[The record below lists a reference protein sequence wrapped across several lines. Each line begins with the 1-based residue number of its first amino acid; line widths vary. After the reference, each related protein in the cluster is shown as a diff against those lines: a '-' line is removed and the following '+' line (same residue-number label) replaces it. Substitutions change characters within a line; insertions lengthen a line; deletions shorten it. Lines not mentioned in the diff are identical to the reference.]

1 MTTRFQPLKSVLNL
15 RAGVPS
21 RDLKSAADLLP
32 HLKTLNLLADD
43 AAAQAL
49 VLSPASINAGKIRL
63 SAASPA
69 LLSHSLTARHLLL
82 KGDVIVSARG
92 EFVAGLMDETTT
104 ELAKGS
110 PILAGPLCHVLSTQE
125 WSPALPEFIVWLLGT
140 EYAKQHMAAAARGSS
155 ISLYSLETIGSLPV
169 PILPLEQQ
177 KAIAEASKAGRAL
190 RESRIAL
197 AEAESETN
205 NSELCRIAGI
215 NA

>member
-1 MTTRFQPLKSVLNL
+1 MTTHFQPLKSVLNL

-21 RDLKSAADLLP
+21 RDLKAADIIP
-32 HLKTLNLLADD
+32 ILKSMDALADD
-43 AAAQAL
+43 ASAQAL
-49 VLSPASINAGKIRL
+49 VLSPASINAGNIRPA
-63 SAASPA
+63 AASPV
-69 LLSHSLTARHLLL
+69 LLTPSLIARHLLV
-82 KGDVIVSARG
+82 KGDIIVSARG

-110 PILAGPLCHVLSTQE
+110 PILAGPLCHVLTTQD

-155 ISLYSLETIGSLPV
+155 ISLYSLETIGSLQV
-169 PILPLEQQ
+169 PILPLEKQ
-177 KAIAEASKAGRAL
+177 KAIAEAARAARAL

-205 NSELCRIAGI
+205 NSELCRISGI
-215 NA
+215 RA

>member
-1 MTTRFQPLKSVLNL
+1 MTTHFQPLKSVLNL

-21 RDLKSAADLLP
+21 RDLKAADIIP
-32 HLKTLNLLADD
+32 ILKSMDALADD
-43 AAAQAL
+43 ASAQAL
-49 VLSPASINAGKIRL
+49 VLSPASIIAGNIRPA
-63 SAASPA
+63 AASPV
-69 LLSHSLTARHLLL
+69 LLTPSLIARHLLV
-82 KGDVIVSARG
+82 KGDIIVSARG

-110 PILAGPLCHVLSTQE
+110 PILAGPLCHVLTTQD

-155 ISLYSLETIGSLPV
+155 ISLYSLETIGSLQV
-169 PILPLEQQ
+169 PILPLEKQ
-177 KAIAEASKAGRAL
+177 KAIAEAARAARAL

-205 NSELCRIAGI
+205 NSELCRISGI
-215 NA
+215 RA